1 MVKQMKGGLSAFL
14 YQGVAKIFGHN
25 LKSTYDPREDFEIE
39 NIIREFQKT
48 RRDPQYF

>member
-25 LKSTYDPREDFEIE
+25 LKNTYDPREDFEIE